1 MSERKR
7 GIICAY
13 CGMAW
18 GYDDESPTPEL
29 IKEACD
35 HESICEKNPYT
46 AQIRNLK
53 RELAEAR
60 ELLASEKI
68 TRNDIIERSVKVEQ
82 ERDEAR
88 EAMREAWLAMDET
101 EGTDR
106 MIKWQNKYANILEE
120 TK

>member
-18 GYDDESPTPEL
+18 GYDDVSPTHEL
-29 IKEACD
+29 IKVACD

-46 AQIRNLK
+46 Y
-53 RELAEAR
+53 
-60 ELLASEKI
+60 
-68 TRNDIIERSVKVEQ
+68 TV
-82 ERDEAR
+82 
-88 EAMREAWLAMDET
+88 
-101 EGTDR
+101 
-106 MIKWQNKYANILEE
+106 

>member
-13 CGMAW
+13 CDMAW

-35 HESICEKNPYT
+35 HEAICEKNPYT

-53 RELAEAR
+53 RE
-60 ELLASEKI
+60 
-68 TRNDIIERSVKVEQ
+68 
-82 ERDEAR
+82 RDKLR
-88 EAMREAWLAMDET
+88 EALREVLKVSEPTPVLTYQKMEDIASKAL
-101 EGTDR
+101 
-106 MIKWQNKYANILEE
+106 KE

>member
-35 HESICEKNPYT
+35 HEAICEKNPYT

-53 RELAEAR
+53 
-60 ELLASEKI
+60 
-68 TRNDIIERSVKVEQ
+68 Q

-88 EAMREAWLAMDET
+88 EELEDVSKERDQLKYTLFNFLGIKITERYDAPIAQAKEAA
-101 EGTDR
+101 
-106 MIKWQNKYANILEE
+106 K
-120 TK
+120 

>member
-18 GYDDESPTPEL
+18 GYEGESPTPEL

-53 RELAEAR
+53 
-60 ELLASEKI
+60 
-68 TRNDIIERSVKVEQ
+68 Q
-82 ERDEAR
+82 ERDEVLEQNAKLRDIAERAVNYIR
-88 EAMREAWLAMDET
+88 EVRNLSVIGDWREIDFIQGTLRAELNQIK
-101 EGTDR
+101 EGA
-106 MIKWQNKYANILEE
+106 K
-120 TK
+120 